1 MKKIIL
7 ITVLFLVV
15 AVAKLSAQEK
25 GSYKSLLEWSYW
37 QSEPA
42 KYEMTVQTN
51 SELINQNVFSIKSV
65 QSKIYKFGTL
75 MKTIKSE
82 DYKGKTVKMTGYIK
96 SNNVK
101 KWAGLWMRV
110 DYYGA
115 DVLAFDNM
123 QNRGVKRT
131 TDWAKYEVVLFV
143 PQEATSISYGFLLQ
157 GTGQIWFKD
166 VKVEIVDDSVQETG
180 SIKGRDHKIISFE
193 KRAKAIGGAIKE
205 ITDKEKTA
213 LKTAVDSIDA
223 QVENGN
229 LTAEF
234 AKDLKL
240 KKATEHAGNI
250 DKRVA
255 IEEGKLNQ
263 LVKEQVDGRI
273 EEETGKKRG
282 GTMLI
287 IGGSNE
293 AIGENKTEIN
303 LTSFKVYNGQEDK
316 INRHYKRTTSQVVFA
331 TGFNNLVTDQ
341 RVQNS
346 DFRYLGSHFYE
357 WGLTLNSR
365 IFKETN
371 FLHAKYG
378 LSLMYNNLRSTDN
391 RSFVVNGNQTNLEV
405 NPINYEDSRFRTV
418 SLVIP
423 LHLEFDFSKAKEIDG
438 KQYFKTHDSFRLGIG
453 GYFGTNI
460 KSKQITTYDD
470 DNYKSREKV
479 KGDFNVNSF
488 VYGLST
494 YVGYKATSLYLK
506 YDLNPLFTN
515 NTIKQNNAS
524 LGVRFDFN

>member
-42 KYEMTVQTN
+42 KYEMTVQNN

-110 DYYGA
+110 DYYGT

-213 LKTAVDSIDA
+213 LKTAVDSIDV
-223 QVENGN
+223 QVENGA
-229 LTAEF
+229 LTAELG
-234 AKDLKL
+234 KDLKL

-273 EEETGKKRG
+273 EQGKKE
-282 GTMLI
+282 
-287 IGGSNE
+287 E
-293 AIGENKTEIN
+293 A
-303 LTSFKVYNGQEDK
+303 LC
-316 INRHYKRTTSQVVFA
+316 
-331 TGFNNLVTDQ
+331 
-341 RVQNS
+341 
-346 DFRYLGSHFYE
+346 
-357 WGLTLNSR
+357 
-365 IFKETN
+365 
-371 FLHAKYG
+371 
-378 LSLMYNNLRSTDN
+378 
-391 RSFVVNGNQTNLEV
+391 
-405 NPINYEDSRFRTV
+405 
-418 SLVIP
+418 
-423 LHLEFDFSKAKEIDG
+423 
-438 KQYFKTHDSFRLGIG
+438 
-453 GYFGTNI
+453 
-460 KSKQITTYDD
+460 
-470 DNYKSREKV
+470 
-479 KGDFNVNSF
+479 
-488 VYGLST
+488 
-494 YVGYKATSLYLK
+494 
-506 YDLNPLFTN
+506 
-515 NTIKQNNAS
+515 
-524 LGVRFDFN
+524 